1 MTRVLIGII
10 SNEAARYAE
19 FWACMMRLEV
29 PAGSVKD
36 VAIGTDYVSNQNIL
50 AQRCLDDSFDYLWLM
65 GDDHS
70 FGPDLLE
77 KMLVSAQAF
86 DLPILVPLCSARRAP
101 FALVDYGRNPD
112 QTGPDYLSVSLAEVP
127 SEGIIE
133 LDAAGSAG
141 MLIRRDVLATVP
153 QPWFENSPR
162 SEDIVFCIPPGA
174 WVGGR
179 RGVGAIEEISVG
191 DLVVTHTGELCEVRD
206 TSVRDYK
213 GLLTCIT
220 PAYGDPV
227 RLTPNHRL
235 LVNRDGGRCWVEAG
249 EVVVGD
255 RLCVPKI
262 ERREWDPQTYAIA
275 TLVPG
280 AADDGATV
288 GYTRTRK
295 SAVRLPS
302 FLEMTPDLAR
312 LIGYFIA
319 EGTVG
324 KRRHDVVLCFGA
336 HRTDLV
342 EDAVDLLESIFNAHP
357 TTRTLNG
364 CTRVSVS
371 SAVLARTLCG
381 VCGGSRALDK
391 RLPDG
396 WRHFS
401 TESLSELIKGYWRG
415 DGSYDPRNGFR
426 MTTVSP
432 RLATDLQAAVLE
444 LGIYAG
450 VRFRANQKA
459 GRYDIGIPYSQT
471 KAFAEVVD
479 EDASDHIGKDRWS
492 FLRSDEDYFYVRVAG
507 VESEEY
513 EGPVYNLSVVEDES
527 FTISGFAVHNCEKA
541 ITAGFKI
548 HADLSCR
555 LGHILT
561 AVVTPG
567 HDGEKWVTG
576 LVMGDLQLA
585 IGTAEE
591 LTELPPEVGDPR
603 NRDDNPHPDAEVE
616 LPLDL
621 VADDGPAF
629 EPFVAERIELWVD
642 EEFVWWWRAID
653 HQGNVLKK
661 DSAVNEQSVL
671 AAAELHYPGVMA
683 YQIAREVEDSRHI
696 RPYRVP
702 GRMFN
707 Q

>member
-162 SEDIVFCIPPGA
+162 SEDIVFC
-174 WVGGR
+174 
-179 RGVGAIEEISVG
+179 E
-191 DLVVTHTGELCEVRD
+191 
-206 TSVRDYK
+206 K
-213 GLLTCIT
+213 
-220 PAYGDPV
+220 
-227 RLTPNHRL
+227 
-235 LVNRDGGRCWVEAG
+235 
-249 EVVVGD
+249 
-255 RLCVPKI
+255 
-262 ERREWDPQTYAIA
+262 
-275 TLVPG
+275 
-280 AADDGATV
+280 
-288 GYTRTRK
+288 
-295 SAVRLPS
+295 
-302 FLEMTPDLAR
+302 
-312 LIGYFIA
+312 
-319 EGTVG
+319 
-324 KRRHDVVLCFGA
+324 
-336 HRTDLV
+336 
-342 EDAVDLLESIFNAHP
+342 AVD
-357 TTRTLNG
+357 
-364 CTRVSVS
+364 
-371 SAVLARTLCG
+371 
-381 VCGGSRALDK
+381 
-391 RLPDG
+391 
-396 WRHFS
+396 
-401 TESLSELIKGYWRG
+401 
-415 DGSYDPRNGFR
+415 
-426 MTTVSP
+426 
-432 RLATDLQAAVLE
+432 
-444 LGIYAG
+444 
-450 VRFRANQKA
+450 
-459 GRYDIGIPYSQT
+459 
-471 KAFAEVVD
+471 
-479 EDASDHIGKDRWS
+479 
-492 FLRSDEDYFYVRVAG
+492 
-507 VESEEY
+507 
-513 EGPVYNLSVVEDES
+513 
-527 FTISGFAVHNCEKA
+527 
-541 ITAGFKI
+541 AGFKI